1 MTMSASDLQHLSHFL
16 DACSAELGSSSNTI
30 DAYARDLKDFT
41 AHISMRQ
48 ITLLCVERDT
58 IINYIQSL
66 DAQGL
71 AASTQA
77 RRLSAIKQFYR
88 FAFEEG
94 MIDQNPSLKIKAVR
108 QTPSVPKALKIEE
121 IEALF
126 EAAHTLGRTQREN
139 IRNLTVLHLLYATGM
154 RVSELVTLPFL
165 ALKAHP
171 DMIMVRGKG
180 GKDRLVPLSE
190 PAQLAIAQ
198 WITLQHPPNSD
209 HKFFFPSSSKQ
220 GHITRQSV
228 FLFLKKVALA
238 ANLDPDAVSPH
249 ALRHSFATHLLA
261 GGADLRA
268 IQMMLGHADIA
279 TTEIYTKVLDE
290 HLRELVFK
298 HHPLAHT

>member
-1 MTMSASDLQHLSHFL
+1 MVRSDLHHISHFL
-16 DACSAELGSSSNTI
+16 DACAAELGSSRNTLE
-30 DAYARDLKDFT
+30 AYARDLKDYT
-41 AHISMRQ
+41 AYLSTRSLGLM
-48 ITLLCVERDT
+48 TAERDD
-58 IINYIQSL
+58 IMAYIQGL

-88 FAFEEG
+88 FVFDEG
-94 MIDQNPSLKIKAVR
+94 ILDHNPSLKIKAVR
-108 QTPSVPKALKIEE
+108 QKPSTPKALRIEE
-121 IEALF
+121 VERLF
-126 EAAHTLGRTQREN
+126 ETARTLGRGEREQL
-139 IRNLTVLHLLYATGM
+139 RNLTVLHLLYATGM
-154 RVSELVTLPFL
+154 RISELVTLPL
-165 ALKAHP
+165 SALKAHP

-190 PAQLAIAQ
+190 PAQQAIRAWVALAHPAQ
-198 WITLQHPPNSD
+198 SD
-209 HKFFFPSSSKQ
+209 QKFFFPSSAKQ

-228 FLFLKKVALA
+228 FLFLKKLALA
-238 ANLDPDAVSPH
+238 AGLDPDAVSPH

-298 HHPLAHT
+298 HHPLART

>member
-1 MTMSASDLQHLSHFL
+1 MALSDLHHVSHFL
-16 DACSAELGSSSNTI
+16 DACAAELGSSRNTLE
-30 DAYARDLKDFT
+30 AYARDLKDYT
-41 AHISMRQ
+41 AYLSTRSFGLM
-48 ITLLCVERDT
+48 TAERDD
-58 IINYIQSL
+58 IMAYIKGL

-88 FAFEEG
+88 FVFDEG
-94 MIDQNPSLKIKAVR
+94 ILDHNPSLKIKAVR
-108 QTPSVPKALKIEE
+108 QKPSTPKALRIEE
-121 IEALF
+121 VERLF
-126 EAAHTLGRTQREN
+126 ETARTLGRSEREQL
-139 IRNLTVLHLLYATGM
+139 RNLTVLHLLYATGM
-154 RVSELVTLPFL
+154 RISELVTLPL
-165 ALKAHP
+165 SALKAHP

-190 PAQLAIAQ
+190 PAQQAIRAWVAIA
-198 WITLQHPPNSD
+198 HPAQSD
-209 HKFFFPSSSKQ
+209 QKFFLPSSAKQ

-228 FLFLKKVALA
+228 FLFLKKLALA
-238 ANLDPDAVSPH
+238 AGLDPDAVSPH

-298 HHPLAHT
+298 HHPLART

>member
-1 MTMSASDLQHLSHFL
+1 MALSDLHHVSHFL
-16 DACSAELGSSSNTI
+16 DACAAELGSSRNTLE
-30 DAYARDLKDFT
+30 AYARDLKDYT
-41 AHISMRQ
+41 AYLSTRSVGLM
-48 ITLLCVERDT
+48 TAERDD
-58 IINYIQSL
+58 IMAYIQSL

-88 FAFEEG
+88 FVFDEG
-94 MIDQNPSLKIKAVR
+94 ILDHNPSLQIKAVR
-108 QTPSVPKALKIEE
+108 QKPSTPKALRIEE
-121 IEALF
+121 VERLF
-126 EAAHTLGRTQREN
+126 ETARTLGRSEREQL
-139 IRNLTVLHLLYATGM
+139 RNLTVLHLLYATGM
-154 RVSELVTLPFL
+154 RISELVTLPL
-165 ALKAHP
+165 SALKAHP

-190 PAQLAIAQ
+190 PAQQAIRAWVALAHPAQ
-198 WITLQHPPNSD
+198 SD
-209 HKFFFPSSSKQ
+209 QNFFFPSSAKQ

-228 FLFLKKVALA
+228 FLFLKKLALA
-238 ANLDPDAVSPH
+238 AGLDPDAVSPH

>member
-1 MTMSASDLQHLSHFL
+1 MALSDLHHVSHFL
-16 DACSAELGSSSNTI
+16 DACAAELGSSRNTLE
-30 DAYARDLKDFT
+30 AYARDLKDYT
-41 AHISMRQ
+41 AYLSTRSFGLM
-48 ITLLCVERDT
+48 TAERDD
-58 IINYIQSL
+58 IMAYIKGL

-88 FAFEEG
+88 FVFDEG
-94 MIDQNPSLKIKAVR
+94 ILDHNPSLKIKAVR
-108 QTPSVPKALKIEE
+108 QKPSTPKALRIEE
-121 IEALF
+121 VERLF
-126 EAAHTLGRTQREN
+126 ETARTLGRSEREQL
-139 IRNLTVLHLLYATGM
+139 RNLTVLHLLYATGM
-154 RVSELVTLPFL
+154 RISELVTLPL
-165 ALKAHP
+165 SALKAHP

-190 PAQLAIAQ
+190 PAQQAIRAWVANAHPAQ
-198 WITLQHPPNSD
+198 SD
-209 HKFFFPSSSKQ
+209 QKFFFPSSAKQ

-228 FLFLKKVALA
+228 FLFLKKLTLA
-238 ANLDPDAVSPH
+238 AGLDPDAVSPH